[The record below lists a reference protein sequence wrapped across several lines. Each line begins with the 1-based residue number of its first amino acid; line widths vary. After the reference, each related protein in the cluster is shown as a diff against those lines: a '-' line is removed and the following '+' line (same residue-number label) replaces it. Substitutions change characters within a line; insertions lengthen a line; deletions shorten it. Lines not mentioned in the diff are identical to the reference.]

1 MPRSSTDHADLTF
14 VAQRYNGSVTWISL
28 TPRHLAPFCQRNCP
42 LEVASWLVLG
52 VVALTIGAEWL
63 VRGASQLAVGIGISP
78 LVVGLTVVA
87 FGTSAPELV
96 VSIGAVLKGQG
107 DVAVGNVVG
116 SNICNILLIL
126 GLTAVVAALPVSKQL
141 LRFDLP
147 LLIFVSGLVWV
158 FCLDQNLSK
167 RDGWLLFAGILAYT
181 AWSVIASRWKTK
193 RDAKEAA
200 AAAVANGDDPAE
212 GLAKPLTLVA
222 LGLNLLLV
230 GVGLALLTNGAN
242 WFIDSAITIARSLGV
257 SELVIGLT
265 LVAVGTSLPEIATSV
280 VAAFRGERD
289 IAVGN
294 VIGSNL
300 FNLLSVLGLT
310 AAVSTDGLNISS
322 DVLGRDL
329 PVMFF
334 ITLLCIP
341 VFWSGRTVTRLEGG
355 LFLLAYTGYLVYL
368 GYQAYQLG

>member
-1 MPRSSTDHADLTF
+1 
-14 VAQRYNGSVTWISL
+14 
-28 TPRHLAPFCQRNCP
+28 
-42 LEVASWLVLG
+42 
-52 VVALTIGAEWL
+52 VALTIGAEWL

-167 RDGWLLFAGILAYT
+167 RDGWLLFSGILAYT

-310 AAVSTDGLNISS
+310 AAVSTDGLSISG